1 MVILVKMTTWDLT
14 ANRLVLMVIT
24 QVIKLVTVLVQEM
37 LLVRVVLQISKTLM
51 NFHKILEQIV
61 LITIRNM
68 NL

>member
-1 MVILVKMTTWDLT
+1 MGSDGKPSGSDGDNSGNKTGDSSGS
-14 ANRLVLMVIT
+14 
-24 QVIKLVTVLVQEM
+24 EM

-61 LITIRNM
+61 LITVRNM